1 MRLCLSPLFASA
13 RVVKAVG
20 SRLGAART
28 GRQAISLT
36 PAAVARV
43 RQLIEQRPG
52 ARALRVGVQQ
62 RGCNGFTYTLDY
74 AEQKNRFDEE
84 VKQDGVNIWID
95 AKAQLTL
102 LGSEMDFV
110 ESKLASE
117 FVFHN
122 PNIKGT
128 CGCGESFN
136 MDDNTTMGAAAVAAT
151 NSSAAPT
158 EMPSS
163 PERQM
168 PSSTNAQ
175 SYWAEDSSSHSSYS
189 GGDSSDYSSGGSSGS
204 DSSFST

>member
-1 MRLCLSPLFASA
+1 MRIFPSSLFASA

-20 SRLGAART
+20 SRIRA
-28 GRQAISLT
+28 GRQALSLT
-36 PAAVARV
+36 PAAITRV
-43 RQLIEQRPG
+43 RELIERRPG
-52 ARALRVGVQQ
+52 AKALRVGVQQ

-74 AEQKNRFDEE
+74 AEEKNRFDEE
-84 VKQDGVNIWID
+84 VNQDGINIWID

-136 MDDNTTMGAAAVAAT
+136 MDDNL
-151 NSSAAPT
+151 PPPP
-158 EMPSS
+158 PSKDW
-163 PERQM
+163 RRI
-168 PSSTNAQ
+168 
-175 SYWAEDSSSHSSYS
+175 EDSS
-189 GGDSSDYSSGGSSGS
+189 GG
-204 DSSFST
+204 TL

>member
-1 MRLCLSPLFASA
+1 
-13 RVVKAVG
+13 
-20 SRLGAART
+20 
-28 GRQAISLT
+28 RQAISLT

-43 RQLIEQRPG
+43 RQLIEQRPS

-102 LGSEMDFV
+102 LGSEMDFG

-136 MDDNTTMGAAAVAAT
+136 MDDNTTMGAAAVT
-151 NSSAAPT
+151 NSSTAPT
-158 EMPSS
+158 EMASS

-175 SYWAEDSSSHSSYS
+175 SYWTEGSSSHSSYS
-189 GGDSSDYSSGGSSGS
+189 GGGSSDYSSGGSSGS
-204 DSSFST
+204 DSSSST

>member
-52 ARALRVGVQQ
+52 AKALRVGVQQ

-136 MDDNTTMGAAAVAAT
+136 MDDNTTMGVAAT
-151 NSSAAPT
+151 NSSAPPM

-168 PSSTNAQ
+168 PSSTNTQ
-175 SYWAEDSSSHSSYS
+175 SYWTEESSSHSSYS
-189 GGDSSDYSSGGSSGS
+189 GSGSSDYSSGGS
-204 DSSFST
+204 DSSSST